1 MLIKKGDLF
10 EIKTETDLSKIR
22 NFLILNLNIASR
34 KEWHELFSFY
44 ICVCFQLKN
53 SLLIY
58 PINSEKSESP
68 DFILTTN
75 DKSKIGV
82 EVTELSPQSL
92 KEAEASL
99 AKMPLGSFIDMT
111 KCSKDKKLREIKE
124 KVLHSPNERLESAG
138 LGDDGFNKLY
148 LQYLIE
154 RLNKKLIKL
163 NKENYQIFQS
173 NQIIIDDTV
182 GLPINSFVDLI
193 NELRMSFNNDCY
205 TRRFDGV
212 HIISRFNGKYL
223 NDIFGHL
230 ELVNYQ
236 F

>member
-1 MLIKKGDLF
+1 MLLEKGDIF
-10 EIKTETDLSKIR
+10 EIKDESDLDKIR
-22 NFLILNLNIASR
+22 NFLLSNLNIASR

-68 DFILTTN
+68 DFILITN
-75 DKSKIGV
+75 DKRKIGV

-92 KEAEASL
+92 KEAEAAL
-99 AKMPLGSFIDMT
+99 AEMPPNSFVDMT
-111 KCSKDKKLREIKE
+111 KCTKDKKLCKIKE
-124 KVLHSPNERLESAG
+124 KVLLLSNERLESEG
-138 LGDDGFNKLY
+138 LGDGGFNKLY
-148 LQYLIE
+148 LQYLIK

-163 NKENYQIFQS
+163 NKKNYQIFQS
-173 NQIIIDDTV
+173 NQLIIDNTV

-193 NELRMSFNNDCY
+193 NELRMSFNADCY
-205 TRRFDGV
+205 KRKFDGA

-230 ELVNYQ
+230 DLLDYK